1 MIYNKE
7 VAFPYPVLMDGVNN
21 YKDEQFEFDIDV
33 KENTESYNFEYSFE
47 IGSSYIKKFIRENKA
62 QPILIIQSKDN
73 KFFKL
78 NNLNEENG
86 EYRGTQRVSKRRV
99 SLNSKSKL
107 QIIIQSSVALNY
119 GDNDELLEFYD
130 DIKTEINIA
139 PNSAIAISN
148 EVVFDGNS
156 KNPTELFEKKLDEN
170 LKSEIAIELTE
181 DVIVIKYKKADYQF
195 QTVNGSKALNYPYI
209 YMGLQKA
216 LNKFIL
222 ETNKEKEVDFEDGI
236 DISELIS
243 SDFSGINYKL
253 LSLMKNK
260 GIVEINSE
268 NIDEV
273 IYKISDNIIEKYF
286 LAIKRLDNKD
296 E

>member
-1 MIYNKE
+1 
-7 VAFPYPVLMDGVNN
+7 
-21 YKDEQFEFDIDV
+21 
-33 KENTESYNFEYSFE
+33 
-47 IGSSYIKKFIRENKA
+47 
-62 QPILIIQSKDN
+62 
-73 KFFKL
+73 
-78 NNLNEENG
+78 
-86 EYRGTQRVSKRRV
+86 
-99 SLNSKSKL
+99 
-107 QIIIQSSVALNY
+107 
-119 GDNDELLEFYD
+119 
-130 DIKTEINIA
+130 
-139 PNSAIAISN
+139 
-148 EVVFDGNS
+148 
-156 KNPTELFEKKLDEN
+156 
-170 LKSEIAIELTE
+170 
-181 DVIVIKYKKADYQF
+181 
-195 QTVNGSKALNYPYI
+195 
-209 YMGLQKA
+209 MGLQKA